1 MLTQIELLKKY
12 GLRIRGHLGQHL
24 LMDPNTIRKIV
35 DALDLQTGDRVF
47 EIGPGLGAVTHEV
60 LKRGFPL
67 LAVET
72 DKKFVEILTRELL
85 PEYPDHFKLV
95 QGDILKSDPTKMI
108 RAWVGSGA
116 KVKVIG
122 NLPYYISTPILFHLI
137 EHAKVFSTAVL
148 MLQKEVAAR
157 LTAQAGDEDYGRLSV
172 TSRLY
177 GKTEFLFDVSP
188 KCFLPP
194 PEVTSRV
201 VRFSFHDVPIRGHE
215 KFLLEV
221 IRVAFSQRRKTLLS
235 LLTHQLK
242 PNSPSK
248 NLKVNW
254 TSPGNL
260 LSEKNSPN
268 TVQFPHC
275 GNWGNPDNHNGRE
288 KKCQDRCQDKPKH
301 GREDLERIFGEIGF
315 SSKVRG
321 ETLSLEQ
328 FIRLAGALQEQ
339 KHTTDQGPQT
349 AV

>member
-12 GLRIRGHLGQHL
+12 ALRIRGHLGQHL

-35 DALDLQTGDRVF
+35 DALDLQEGEHVF
-47 EIGPGLGAVTHEV
+47 EIGPGLGAVTQEV
-60 LKRGFPL
+60 LRRGFPL

-72 DKKFVEILTRELL
+72 DKKFVEILTQELL
-85 PEYPDHFKLV
+85 PEYPDRFKLI
-95 QGDILKSDPTKMI
+95 QGDILKSDLSKLI
-108 RAWVGSGA
+108 RPWAGPGV

-137 EHAKVFSTAVL
+137 DHAKVFLKAVL

-172 TSRLY
+172 TSRFY
-177 GKTEFLFDVSP
+177 GETEFLFDVSP

-201 VRFSFHDVPIRGHE
+201 VGYVFRQNFSPLFQNASLGSPHRRLAGSDPYEDRDPLKTGRE
-215 KFLLEV
+215 KFLLEI

-235 LLTHQLK
+235 LLAHHFKQ
-242 PNSPSK
+242 
-248 NLKVNW
+248 
-254 TSPGNL
+254 
-260 LSEKNSPN
+260 E
-268 TVQFPHC
+268 
-275 GNWGNPDNHNGRE
+275 R
-288 KKCQDRCQDKPKH
+288 
-301 GREDLERIFGEIGF
+301 GREDLERIFEKSGF

-328 FIRLAGALQEQ
+328 FITLAQALEE
-339 KHTTDQGPQT
+339 KPE
-349 AV
+349 

>member
-12 GLRIRGHLGQHL
+12 ALRIRGHLGQHL

-35 DALDLQTGDRVF
+35 DALDLQAGDRVF
-47 EIGPGLGAVTHEV
+47 EIGPGLGAVTQEV
-60 LKRGFPL
+60 LRRGFSM

-72 DKKFVEILTRELL
+72 DKRFVDILTRELL
-85 PEYPDHFKLV
+85 PEYPDRFKLV
-95 QGDILKSDPTKMI
+95 HEDILKSDPAKMI
-108 RAWVGSGA
+108 REWVGPST

-137 EHAKVFSTAVL
+137 EHAEVFSSAVL

-177 GKTEFLFDVSP
+177 GATEFLFDVSP

-201 VRFSFHDVPIRGHE
+201 VRYAFRKSSETGSE
-215 KFLLEV
+215 KLILEIV
-221 IRVAFSQRRKTLLS
+221 RVAFSQRRKTLLS
-235 LLTHQLK
+235 LLAHHL
-242 PNSPSK
+242 
-248 NLKVNW
+248 
-254 TSPGNL
+254 
-260 LSEKNSPN
+260 
-268 TVQFPHC
+268 
-275 GNWGNPDNHNGRE
+275 R
-288 KKCQDRCQDKPKH
+288 PKH
-301 GREDLERIFGEIGF
+301 GREDLDRVFEKLGF

-328 FIRLAGALQEQ
+328 FVLLSKALEDQ
-339 KHTTDQGPQT
+339 KDSTTHNAQRT
-349 AV
+349 T

>member
-12 GLRIRGHLGQHL
+12 ALRIRGHLGQHL

-35 DALDLQTGDRVF
+35 DSLDLQSGERVF
-47 EIGPGLGAVTHEV
+47 EIGPGLGAVTQEV
-60 LKRGFPL
+60 LRRGFPL

-85 PEYPDHFKLV
+85 PEYPDHFKLIS
-95 QGDILKSDPTKMI
+95 GDILKSDPTKMV
-108 RAWVGSGA
+108 REWAGSGA

-137 EHAKVFSTAVL
+137 EHAAVFSKAVL

-172 TSRLY
+172 TSKFY
-177 GKTEFLFDVSP
+177 GETEFLFDVSP

-201 VRFSFHDVPIRGHE
+201 VRYTFLARGKTGHE
-215 KFLLEV
+215 KFLLEI

-235 LLTHQLK
+235 LLAHHLK
-242 PNSPSK
+242 AK
-248 NLKVNW
+248 
-254 TSPGNL
+254 
-260 LSEKNSPN
+260 
-268 TVQFPHC
+268 
-275 GNWGNPDNHNGRE
+275 RE
-288 KKCQDRCQDKPKH
+288 RQ
-301 GREDLERIFGEIGF
+301 DLERVFGELGF
-315 SSKVRG
+315 SLTVRG

-328 FIRLAGALQEQ
+328 YRLLAEALE
-339 KHTTDQGPQT
+339 K
-349 AV
+349 

>member
-12 GLRIRGHLGQHL
+12 DLRIRGHLGQHL

-35 DALDLQTGDRVF
+35 DALDLQPGEHVF
-47 EIGPGLGAVTHEV
+47 EIGPGLGAVTREV
-60 LKRGFPL
+60 LRRGFPL

-72 DKKFVEILTRELL
+72 DKKFVDILTQELL
-85 PEYPDHFKLV
+85 PDYRDHFKLI
-95 QGDILKSDPTKMI
+95 QGDILKSDPTK
-108 RAWVGSGA
+108 RVREWAGPGA

-137 EHAKVFSTAVL
+137 EHAKVFSNAVL

-177 GKTEFLFDVSP
+177 GETEFLFDVSP

-201 VRFSFHDVPIRGHE
+201 VRYTFRNDFKPGHE
-215 KFLLEV
+215 KFLLEI

-235 LLTHQLK
+235 LLPH
-242 PNSPSK
+242 
-248 NLKVNW
+248 NL
-254 TSPGNL
+254 
-260 LSEKNSPN
+260 
-268 TVQFPHC
+268 
-275 GNWGNPDNHNGRE
+275 
-288 KKCQDRCQDKPKH
+288 KPKH
-301 GREDLERIFGEIGF
+301 GREDLGRIFEKLGF

-321 ETLSLEQ
+321 ETLSIEKFVLLSTALEIQ
-328 FIRLAGALQEQ
+328 
-339 KHTTDQGPQT
+339 TTDRRQET
-349 AV
+349 AD

>member
-67 LAVET
+67 LAMET

-85 PEYPDHFKLV
+85 PEHPGHFKLI
-95 QGDILKSDPTKMI
+95 QGDILKSDPVKMV
-108 RAWVGSGA
+108 REWAGPGV

-122 NLPYYISTPILFHLI
+122 NLPYYISTPILCHLI
-137 EHAKVFSTAVL
+137 EHAKVFSSAVM

-177 GKTEFLFDVSP
+177 GETDFLFDVSP

-201 VRFSFHDVPIRGHE
+201 VRYAFRGDLKPGHE
-215 KFLLEV
+215 KFLLEI
-221 IRVAFSQRRKTLLS
+221 IRVAFSQRRKTLLA
-235 LLTHQLK
+235 LLVHHLK
-242 PNSPSK
+242 RGHK
-248 NLKVNW
+248 
-254 TSPGNL
+254 
-260 LSEKNSPN
+260 
-268 TVQFPHC
+268 
-275 GNWGNPDNHNGRE
+275 
-288 KKCQDRCQDKPKH
+288 
-301 GREDLERIFGEIGF
+301 REDLERIFEELGF

-328 FIRLAGALQEQ
+328 YILLSTAL
-339 KHTTDQGPQT
+339 KAARGS
-349 AV
+349 ANG